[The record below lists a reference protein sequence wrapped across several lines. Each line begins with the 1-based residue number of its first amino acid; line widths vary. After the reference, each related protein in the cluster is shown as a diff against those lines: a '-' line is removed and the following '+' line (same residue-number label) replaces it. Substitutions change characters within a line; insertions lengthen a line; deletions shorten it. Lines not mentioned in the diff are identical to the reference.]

1 MQKYDL
7 IETGIANRD
16 VKALRGVV
24 GGICYT
30 CRDFSDGKFDAM
42 VRYVESKGI
51 KIKDDILIGNP
62 IISSQ
67 KSDFTDD
74 DFAEAV
80 FELKRNF
87 CDERIEDVKK
97 IGRKL
102 YGNKEMPRVNDTP
115 VEEQT
120 TTKTSLAGGTSPNFQ
135 SQRQKVQITLMTLS
149 KMALIV
155 LSLALIVTGVWRHIV
170 PQVIIGVLV
179 LAVLIFLQGK
189 K

>member
-1 MQKYDL
+1 MQKYYA

-16 VKALRGVV
+16 VKALREAV
-24 GGICYT
+24 GSICYT
-30 CRDFSDGKFDAM
+30 CRNFSDGEFDAA

-51 KIKDDILIGNP
+51 KIKDDVLNGNP
-62 IISSQ
+62 VISGQ

-80 FELKRNF
+80 FELKENF

-102 YGNKEMPRVNDTP
+102 YGNKEISRVNDAP

-120 TTKTSLAGGTSPNFQ
+120 TTKNSPAGGTCPNFQ
-135 SQRQKVQITLMTLS
+135 SHRQKDGKVLKKLC
-149 KMALIV
+149 KVALIV
-155 LSLALIVTGVWRHIV
+155 LALVL
-170 PQVIIGVLV
+170 IGAAV